1 MRQEKLL
8 KDMNLVQQIDPLLT
22 ERLITEDGLEIVP
35 SPSCTVRPEPQVKL
49 IQEDLLN
56 DFKSRSSVTMPT
68 KDILN
73 NIGRKENMRTT
84 MSVTGTTEK
93 DK

>member
-1 MRQEKLL
+1 
-8 KDMNLVQQIDPLLT
+8 
-22 ERLITEDGLEIVP
+22 
-35 SPSCTVRPEPQVKL
+35 VKL